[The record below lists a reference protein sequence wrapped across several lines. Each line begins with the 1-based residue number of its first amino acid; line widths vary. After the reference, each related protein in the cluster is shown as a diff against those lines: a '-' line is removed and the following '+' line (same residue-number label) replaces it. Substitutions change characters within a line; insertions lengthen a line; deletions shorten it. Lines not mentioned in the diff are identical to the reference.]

1 MPSLPL
7 FPLGSALLPG
17 AELGLQIFEPRYV
30 QLLKDLIESQDRAE
44 PVFGV
49 IAIRKGFEVGAESA
63 SDLYE
68 VGCAARITQ
77 AFAVVGEE
85 LFGVQAI
92 GTQRFRLDA
101 LHTDERRPYPS
112 GDVTWWGEPIHDPH
126 DPNGDVAVTLAAS
139 LRTEIVT
146 YLSVIGAGEGQSEA
160 AVHLPPPDDA
170 TELSYW
176 VAQALSLGLNS
187 SQRLLACR
195 DTSERLRLGRKL
207 VRQELALARPLGA
220 TGTRER
226 PPMNLN

>member
-1 MPSLPL
+1 MTVLPL
-7 FPLGSALLPG
+7 FPLGSALVPG
-17 AELGLQIFEPRYV
+17 TELGLQIFEPRYV
-30 QLLKDLIESQDRAE
+30 QLLRDLIENQDNAA

-49 IAIRKGFEVGAESA
+49 IAIRKGFEVGSEAA

-92 GTQRFRLDA
+92 GTQRFHLDA
-101 LHTDERRPYPS
+101 LHTDERWPYPS
-112 GDVTWWGEPIHDPH
+112 GDVTWWDEPTHDPH
-126 DPNGDVAVTLAAS
+126 DPNGNVAVTLAAS
-139 LRTEIVT
+139 LRDE
-146 YLSVIGAGEGQSEA
+146 IGAYLDVTGGSEEQDST
-160 AVHLPPPDDA
+160 PPADA

-207 VRQELALARPLGA
+207 VRQELALARTLGA